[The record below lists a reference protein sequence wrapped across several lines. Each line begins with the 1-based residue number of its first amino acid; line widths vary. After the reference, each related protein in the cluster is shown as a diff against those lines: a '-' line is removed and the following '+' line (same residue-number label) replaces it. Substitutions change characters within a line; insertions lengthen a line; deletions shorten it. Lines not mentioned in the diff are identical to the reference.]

1 MIITH
6 NGTIL
11 KHDGTILTK
20 ITEVPP
26 QPPFTNTYSL
36 DFDGVD
42 DYVDC
47 GDSDT
52 FSFGNGSTDSPF
64 SISAWIN
71 MDDASAFRIANK
83 YTNTDREYIFTT
95 DSSDRLSFALYDL
108 SSGGRIQRKYNT
120 ALTSFQG
127 QWINV
132 VGTYDGNSL
141 SSGILLYLNGT
152 RVDDLDGN
160 LGSYTAMENTT
171 QPFEIGRNNLTS
183 FANGK
188 IDELSVFDKALTP
201 TEITSIS
208 SAPTDLSDLS
218 PVAWY
223 RMGDN
228 GSWKSPQWLIPN
240 NENKDKV
247 SNYSF
252 EFDGID
258 DYIDIGNEINFEY
271 NDAFS
276 YSFWVNPDVV
286 SGPKNLYTKYDSG
299 RGIYFYIN
307 SSGAANA
314 NVLYFLL
321 LNTNS
326 GSISTRKRITTNTG
340 AIISPSVW
348 TNIVITYD
356 GSGLGSGIN
365 VYKNGVSQTVTITQ
379 DNLQNNTI
387 LNSSDS
393 YIGAFNGTSSFLPGK
408 QDEFS
413 IYNSELSSDDA
424 LTIYSGGEP
433 TTISGAVAYYKMGEE
448 ANFTSNWLVN
458 NSALDNY
465 SKRSFEFDGIGD
477 KVELGTQSLGI
488 TGAISVSA
496 WVKIPTTNTGGGGT
510 NIQQIVCEDRAGGT
524 GRNWL
529 LYWRGGGSNLF
540 SCAIFDSLGTSKS
553 ASSTAVLPN
562 DGNWHHVMFTYA
574 GDTSTNGLK
583 LFVDGIL
590 RSQATS
596 VNGGLRSSPTIKP
609 TIGGLS
615 NVITWMFEG
624 NIDEVSIF
632 NTDQSANVST
642 IYNSGIPND
651 LTELSPLHWY
661 RMGEDASF
669 NGTNWTVPD
678 NVGSNNGTSAN
689 MTVDALVGEAP
700 NYSGG
705 GISNGMTIEDRV
717 GESPNS
723 ENNALSFNMESVD
736 RTTDVPT

>member
-307 SSGAANA
+307 RFGITKLRIRYWLIFRIVAHKFWFYINYQRGRLTQLSTGCYNICL
-314 NVLYFLL
+314 VL
-321 LNTNS
+321 
-326 GSISTRKRITTNTG
+326 
-340 AIISPSVW
+340 W
-348 TNIVITYD
+348 
-356 GSGLGSGIN
+356 
-365 VYKNGVSQTVTITQ
+365 
-379 DNLQNNTI
+379 TI
-387 LNSSDS
+387 LGIML
-393 YIGAFNGTSSFLPGK
+393 Y
-408 QDEFS
+408 
-413 IYNSELSSDDA
+413 A
-424 LTIYSGGEP
+424 LTMG
-433 TTISGAVAYYKMGEE
+433 VAE
-448 ANFTSNWLVN
+448 
-458 NSALDNY
+458 
-465 SKRSFEFDGIGD
+465 
-477 KVELGTQSLGI
+477 
-488 TGAISVSA
+488 
-496 WVKIPTTNTGGGGT
+496 
-510 NIQQIVCEDRAGGT
+510 
-524 GRNWL
+524 
-529 LYWRGGGSNLF
+529 
-540 SCAIFDSLGTSKS
+540 
-553 ASSTAVLPN
+553 
-562 DGNWHHVMFTYA
+562 VMRQM
-574 GDTSTNGLK
+574 
-583 LFVDGIL
+583 V
-590 RSQATS
+590 
-596 VNGGLRSSPTIKP
+596 
-609 TIGGLS
+609 
-615 NVITWMFEG
+615 
-624 NIDEVSIF
+624 
-632 NTDQSANVST
+632 
-642 IYNSGIPND
+642 
-651 LTELSPLHWY
+651 
-661 RMGEDASF
+661 
-669 NGTNWTVPD
+669 
-678 NVGSNNGTSAN
+678 
-689 MTVDALVGEAP
+689 
-700 NYSGG
+700 
-705 GISNGMTIEDRV
+705 
-717 GESPNS
+717 
-723 ENNALSFNMESVD
+723 
-736 RTTDVPT
+736 